1 MKAAVVSLPPHLEG
15 LERYEAGMSLDEF
28 ERSSGLARVY
38 KLASNENPLGP
49 SPKALAAAALALQRI
64 HLYPDGPGTKL
75 REAIAA
81 RLGVSGSQVAIG
93 NGSTDLIDLLARSF
107 LGPDDEGLTGSAA
120 FARFRQC
127 VAARNHHARLV
138 PMKDHGLDVE
148 ALAAAITPRTRLL
161 FLPNPNN
168 PTGTWNTAAE
178 VDALL
183 ARLPAGALLI
193 LDEAYR
199 EFAEEQPGYPDGLAL
214 VKAGA
219 PVVVLRTFSKAYGLA
234 GLRVGYAIAAPEVVS
249 AIDTVREPF
258 NTNLVGQAAA
268 LAALED
274 EAHLRATIALNR
286 AERTRVAAALAA
298 RGLRVLPSLA
308 NFLCVET
315 SPRAGADVF
324 KALLAHGVIVRP
336 LGPYGMPGFL
346 RVSIGNADENTAF
359 LAALDKVVAG

>member
-1 MKAAVVSLPPHLEG
+1 MNTRIPQPAHLEG

-28 ERSSGLARVY
+28 ERTCGLPRVY

-49 SPKALAAAALALQRI
+49 SPRAMAAAADAVRRV

-75 REAIAA
+75 REALAG
-81 RLGVSGSQVAIG
+81 RLGVGGEMVAIG

-148 ALAAAITPRTRLL
+148 ALAAAVTPRTRLV

-199 EFAEEQPGYPDGLAL
+199 EFAEGTPGYPDGLAL

-234 GLRVGYAIAAPEVVS
+234 GLRVGYAIGAPEVIS

-268 LAALED
+268 LAALDD
-274 EAHLRATIALNR
+274 EAHLKATLALNGV
-286 AERTRVAAALAA
+286 ERERVAAALRS

-315 SPRAGADVF
+315 APRPGVDVF
-324 KALLAHGVIVRP
+324 KALLGHGVIVRP

-346 RVSIGNADENTAF
+346 RVSIGTAEENDAF
-359 LAALDKVVAG
+359 LAALAKVLAA